1 MKIQGT
7 LKLLLISCVVIF
19 LASCQKEISI
29 ELGNQGNGGT
39 GGNGG
44 GAGGSNNSII
54 GNWNFV
60 GMEAHTSSSVSI
72 TAAGEQLKTITT
84 SDYITENNAGTVQIT
99 ASQFITNGMAY
110 SIDTTMN
117 VKTYINGV
125 LFDDMDMPFV
135 ASAPS
140 SSGTSPYTRIN
151 NDSLTVTGAF
161 GVPDPSGSI
170 PTGPV
175 GIRLG
180 WSGDTLLLK
189 VSSSFTQTVIQ
200 GGVPATVTGS
210 VIGITKLKRQ

>member
-1 MKIQGT
+1 MKIQST
-7 LKLLLISCVVIF
+7 PKFLLISCVVIF

-29 ELGNQGNGGT
+29 GLGSQGNGGGT
-39 GGNGG
+39 GGN
-44 GAGGSNNSII
+44 NTSII

-60 GMEAHTSSSVSI
+60 GMVAHTNSTVSV
-72 TAAGEQLKTITT
+72 TAGGDQLKTITT
-84 SDYITENNAGTVQIT
+84 SDYITENNVGTVQIT

-117 VKTYINGV
+117 VKTYLNGV

-135 ASAPS
+135 MSAPATS
-140 SSGTSPYTRIN
+140 STSPYTRIN

-161 GVPDPSGSI
+161 GVPDPSGST

-175 GIRLG
+175 GIRIG

-189 VSSSFTQTVIQ
+189 VASSFTQTVIQ

-210 VIGITKLKRQ
+210 VMGITKLKRQ